1 MPSDVDLRELGSTLH
16 DRLLNR
22 KDDRVT
28 AEIAELFLPLLVSD
42 LKKHYSNLSDLQLI
56 ESVAI
61 DTLMTYFERPWKF
74 DPTKRSLIGY
84 LYMDADGDLRNIL
97 RQQQISFALRPQI
110 PEHVMN
116 AIEADADPEQT
127 LLEGSSPLV
136 RRVLEY
142 VPDATDRRLLLLM
155 MDGVRE
161 TAEYAEVLGIQDLPP
176 EKQARIVKRNKDRLK
191 KSVKTKLEKSG
202 RRR

>member
-1 MPSDVDLRELGSTLH
+1 MPSDVDLRELGNTLH